1 MRSDWTVRGHSP
13 TSGPVRAHFI
23 DRTMAD
29 QEVAPVHQL
38 QLEREAELLV
48 RWQALPRLGL
58 DQRKKLVQ

>member
-1 MRSDWTVRGHSP
+1 
-13 TSGPVRAHFI
+13 
-23 DRTMAD
+23 MAD